1 MFWIT
6 VVLATTTFPGCPN
19 AASKIFVRCHRG
31 LNTQTNQEM
40 NWVRSRES
48 DCQPQET
55 KCNDTRV
62 SHNKSQAKG
71 TTSHDG
77 MITVNTERPY
87 GAPGDLCVWTPLLWL
102 WVLLSHKKEWSNT
115 IFSNM
120 GGPRDYHLSHAEKDK
135 YLTITFMCGIL
146 KNIYKLTQLQNRVRH
161 TDIESKFEI
170 IKGKS
175 GVER

>member
-1 MFWIT
+1 
-6 VVLATTTFPGCPN
+6 
-19 AASKIFVRCHRG
+19 
-31 LNTQTNQEM
+31 
-40 NWVRSRES
+40 
-48 DCQPQET
+48 
-55 KCNDTRV
+55 
-62 SHNKSQAKG
+62 
-71 TTSHDG
+71 
-77 MITVNTERPY
+77 
-87 GAPGDLCVWTPLLWL
+87 
-102 WVLLSHKKEWSNT
+102 
-115 IFSNM
+115 M